1 MHGAVVG
8 SSLSSNLNPS
18 QSFTMIHICLKHT
31 FLIILHSTDAPTSPK
46 GRIIHK
52 ELYASFAY
60 ESSKLLAKQDP
71 SIENRKKLVRAATT
85 NFIPPIA
92 TSSSKLESSKLSNK
106 LKYFLKFTD
115 EY

>member
-1 MHGAVVG
+1 
-8 SSLSSNLNPS
+8 
-18 QSFTMIHICLKHT
+18 MIHICLKHT

-85 NFIPPIA
+85 NILPTTAI
-92 TSSSKLESSKLSNK
+92 SSSKLESREFLNK
-106 LKYFLKFTD
+106 LKYFPI
-115 EY
+115 

>member
-18 QSFTMIHICLKHT
+18 QSCINALIYNDLYVFKTYI
-31 FLIILHSTDAPTSPK
+31 IILHSTDAPTSPK
-46 GRIIHK
+46 GRIIHN
-52 ELYASFAY
+52 ELYASFTY

-85 NFIPPIA
+85 NILPSNAI
-92 TSSSKLESSKLSNK
+92 SSSKLE
-106 LKYFLKFTD
+106 
-115 EY
+115 

>member
-18 QSFTMIHICLKHT
+18 QSCTIFTMIEVCLKYT
-31 FLIILHSTDAPTSPK
+31 YLIILHSTDAPTSPK

-52 ELYASFAY
+52 ELYASFTY

-85 NFIPPIA
+85 NILPSNAI
-92 TSSSKLESSKLSNK
+92 SSSKLE
-106 LKYFLKFTD
+106 
-115 EY
+115 

>member
-18 QSFTMIHICLKHT
+18 QSCTIFIYNDPYVFKAS
-31 FLIILHSTDAPTSPK
+31 IINLHSTDAPTSPK

-52 ELYASFAY
+52 ELYASFTY
-60 ESSKLLAKQDP
+60 ESSKLIAKQDP

-85 NFIPPIA
+85 NILPA
-92 TSSSKLESSKLSNK
+92 TAISSSKLEIINK
-106 LKYFLKFTD
+106 LKYFPIHG
-115 EY
+115 

>member
-8 SSLSSNLNPS
+8 SSLSSNLNSS

-52 ELYASFAY
+52 ELYASFTY

-71 SIENRKKLVRAATT
+71 SLENRKKLVRAATT
-85 NFIPPIA
+85 NILPTTAI
-92 TSSSKLESSKLSNK
+92 SSSKLESREFLNK
-106 LKYFLKFTD
+106 LKYFSITN

>member
-1 MHGAVVG
+1 MC
-8 SSLSSNLNPS
+8 S
-18 QSFTMIHICLKHT
+18 KHT
-31 FLIILHSTDAPTSPK
+31 KLIILHSTDAPTSPK

-106 LKYFLKFTD
+106 LKYFLNTD